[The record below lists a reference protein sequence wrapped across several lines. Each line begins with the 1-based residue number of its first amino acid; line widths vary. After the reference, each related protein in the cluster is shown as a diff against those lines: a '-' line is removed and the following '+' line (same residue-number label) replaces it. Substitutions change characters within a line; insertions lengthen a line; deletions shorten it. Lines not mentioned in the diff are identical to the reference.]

1 MNTSAKD
8 IQKFVGFWTGKG
20 YEKGQTQPFF
30 PTVCI
35 LHSAFRILHYFHSS
49 GRAARREVNGGGPVR
64 SLAPLE
70 GYGDSIEAKLFRP

>member
-20 YEKGQTQPFF
+20 YEKGQTQPFL
-30 PTVCI
+30 PTVC
-35 LHSAFRILHYFHSS
+35 ILHYFHSS